1 MWWRGWRIGFGG
13 DEHLQR
19 VGELRRAVIKCQQRT
34 PVGRELNQAL
44 MLFVGERRV
53 QHFLQRLNLARQAAV
68 LAVDQDGDEGGIW
81 LGDGENSFSSLP

>member
-1 MWWRGWRIGFGG
+1 
-13 DEHLQR
+13 
-19 VGELRRAVIKCQQRT
+19 
-34 PVGRELNQAL
+34 